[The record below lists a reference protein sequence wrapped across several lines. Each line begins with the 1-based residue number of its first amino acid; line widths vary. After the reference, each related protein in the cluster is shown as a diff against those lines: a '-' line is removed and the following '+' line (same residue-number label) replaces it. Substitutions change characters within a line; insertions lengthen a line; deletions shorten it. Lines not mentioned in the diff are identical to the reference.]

1 MELVGAAV
9 AASVQAIGRT
19 LRNQFTRRRLLM
31 LLGGFAAACG
41 GEFRPL
47 ATGTTTAADANAL
60 PPIRIPEDEFPHR
73 NLTEWWYFSGHLGD
87 DSGGEYGFEFV
98 VFQGI
103 RGDSPPSYVAH
114 FAITDPLRGRFTYDQ
129 RVSALHGASAAA
141 GLDLC
146 VGGWSLSKLENGFAM
161 SAEMAD
167 TSLTLVMVPT
177 KPPVIH
183 NVDGVLDFTP
193 FGWSYYYSYPRLEA
207 FGQLSLDGVPFQV
220 TGKAWMDHQWGDF
233 ISVGSGGWDWF
244 SVQLDDGRDFTA
256 SDIRGESGQTVLKYG
271 TIIEASGASR
281 HLFES
286 DFSIAALDSWLSP
299 NTGARYPSAWYL
311 AIPSAD
317 IYLELRPVMA
327 DQEFDATGSTG
338 KIYWEGSVRA
348 VAEGEVVGRGYV
360 ELTGYAPDRF
370 VQFPASGGPAQD
382 LCR

>member
-1 MELVGAAV
+1 MGAA
-9 AASVQAIGRT
+9 AATSVQAIERA
-19 LRNQFTRRRLLM
+19 LRNRFKRRRLLM
-31 LLGGFAAACG
+31 LFGGLAAACG

-47 ATGTTTAADANAL
+47 ATGMDKAADANAL
-60 PPIRIPEDEFPHR
+60 PPIRFPVDDLPHR
-73 NLTEWWYFSGHLGD
+73 NLTEWWYFSGHLGGG
-87 DSGGEYGFEFV
+87 SGGEYGFEFV

-103 RGDSPPSYVAH
+103 RGDSPLSYAAH

-146 VGGWSLSKLENGFAM
+146 VGGWNLTKLENGFAM
-161 SAEMAD
+161 SAEMND
-167 TSLTLVMVPT
+167 TSLSLVMVPT
-177 KPPVIH
+177 KPPVNH
-183 NVDGVLDFTP
+183 NVDGVLDFNP

-207 FGQLSLDGVPFQV
+207 FGQLTLDGVPIEV
-220 TGKAWMDHQWGDF
+220 KGMAWMDHQWGDF

-281 HLFES
+281 HLAES
-286 DFSIAALDSWLSP
+286 DFSIAARDTWLSP

-311 AIPSAD
+311 SIPSAD
-317 IYLELRPVMA
+317 IFLDLRPVMA
-327 DQEFDATGSTG
+327 DQELDARGSTG
-338 KIYWEGSVRA
+338 KIYWEGSVQA
-348 VAEGEVVGRGYV
+348 FVDDEVVGRGYV

-370 VQFPASGGPAQD
+370 VQFPASSGPTQD
-382 LCR
+382 LCK